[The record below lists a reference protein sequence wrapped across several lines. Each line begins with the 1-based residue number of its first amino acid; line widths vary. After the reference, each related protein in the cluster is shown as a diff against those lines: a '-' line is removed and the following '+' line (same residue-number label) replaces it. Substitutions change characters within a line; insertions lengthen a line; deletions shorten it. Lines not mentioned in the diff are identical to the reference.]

1 MDKPIKIKILD
12 NEYLIKSKGS
22 DADNVYKIA
31 EYVNE
36 KLRETD
42 ENMKGISEK
51 KAAILTALN
60 IASDYFNLLDEK
72 DKLLQEI
79 EKRSKSLISVINS
92 EINEKNQLSLTKSK

>member
-1 MDKPIKIKILD
+1 MDRPIKIKILD
-12 NEYLIKSKGS
+12 NEYLVRSKGK
-22 DADNVYKIA
+22 DTDNVYKIA

-42 ENMKGISEK
+42 ENTNGISEK

-60 IASDYFNLLDEK
+60 IAGDYFNLLDER

-79 EKRSKSLISVINS
+79 QKRSQSLISVINS
-92 EINEKNQLSLTKSK
+92 KIND

>member
-1 MDKPIKIKILD
+1 MDRSIKIKILG
-12 NEYLIKSKGS
+12 NEYLIRSKGNDS
-22 DADNVYKIA
+22 DNVYKIA

-42 ENMKGISEK
+42 EISNGISEK

-72 DKLLQEI
+72 DKLLEEI
-79 EKRSKSLISVINS
+79 QQKSQSLISVINS
-92 EINEKNQLSLTKSK
+92 KINE